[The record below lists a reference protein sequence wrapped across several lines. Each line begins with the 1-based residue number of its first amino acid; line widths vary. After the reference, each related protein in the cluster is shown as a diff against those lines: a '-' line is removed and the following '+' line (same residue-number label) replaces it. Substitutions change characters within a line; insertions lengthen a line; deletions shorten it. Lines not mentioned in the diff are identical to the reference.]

1 VKNTKDDYAKKKTE
15 TVTFRLLSKLV
26 EDLKKEAEL
35 EKINLNAFVSRIL
48 SGHMKWG
55 RYERKVGL
63 LPMTKPFVKESINR
77 MTEEEIVNL
86 ARKIAKDDFTNI
98 LVFTKGDQS
107 IDEFIEIL
115 HSWLNVA
122 YMQHYIEKG
131 NDSYRFTIQHDLGNK
146 WSLYVKTMISELAH
160 DVLGK
165 KIQIKSTDST
175 VSTMFPLD

>member
-1 VKNTKDDYAKKKTE
+1 VKNTKDDHAKKKTE
-15 TVTFRLLSKLV
+15 TITFRLLSKLV
-26 EDLKKEAEL
+26 EELKKEAEL
-35 EKINLNAFVSRIL
+35 EKINLNAFVSKIL
-48 SGHMKWG
+48 TDHMKWG

-63 LPMTKPFVKESINR
+63 LPMTKPFVKDAINR

-86 ARKIAKDDFTNI
+86 AHKIEKDDFTNI
-98 LVFTKGDQS
+98 LVFTKGDQG

-115 HSWLNVA
+115 RSWLNVA

-131 NDSYRFTIQHDLGNK
+131 NDSFHFTIQHDLGNK

-165 KIQIKSTDST
+165 KIQMKTTDST
-175 VSTMFPLD
+175 ISLVFPLD

>member
-1 VKNTKDDYAKKKTE
+1 MRNGENKQPKKKTE
-15 TVTFRLLSKLV
+15 TVTFRLPSSLL
-26 EDLKKEAEL
+26 EELKNEAEL
-35 EKINLNAFVSRIL
+35 EKINLNAFVSKIL

-63 LPMTKPFVKESINR
+63 LPMTKPFVKDAINR

-86 ARKIAKDDFTNI
+86 ANKIEKDDFTNI
-98 LVFTKGDQS
+98 LVFTKGDQG

-131 NDSYRFTIQHDLGNK
+131 NDSFHFTIQHDLGKK

-165 KIQIKSTDST
+165 KIQIKTTDSI
-175 VSTMFPLD
+175 VSLVFPLD